1 MPDYAA
7 PLRDM
12 RFVLFEM
19 FDAEALWARY
29 PRTAEVTRE
38 LADAVLEESAK
49 IASEVLAPL
58 NLSADEEG
66 IHYHDGVV
74 TTPKGFK
81 EAFRTYAEGGWM
93 GLAGDPEYGGQGMPK
108 LLSLMCEEMISSANV
123 SFALFPGLSVGS
135 TLAIH
140 AHASEQQKQM
150 YLPRLYSGEWAGVM
164 CLTESHAGSDLGII
178 RTRAEPQVDR
188 IESKAGGSYALT
200 GTKIFITGGEQDL
213 TDNLIYLVLAKLP
226 DALPGTKGISLFIV
240 PKFLHDENGTLGAR
254 NAVRCGSVEHKMG
267 IHASPTCVMN
277 FDGAEGYLIGEPHQ
291 GLAYMFT
298 MMNYE
303 RLGVGLQ
310 GLGCGERA
318 WQGALKY
325 ARERLQGR
333 APGSKNAADPIIVH
347 PDVRRMLLMQ
357 KAFTEGG
364 RAFAAYVGMQL
375 DTAKFGDGE
384 AQQRAESRVAL
395 LTPVVKAFLTDKGFE
410 TCVLGQQVFGGH
422 GYVREW
428 GMEQLVRD
436 ARIAQ
441 IYEGTNGIQAM
452 DFIGRRVLANG
463 GRDLMSIRAEI
474 TEFCEQASTPDM
486 AEFIAPLRAAVQ
498 TLETTTFKII
508 EQAQQDSNAVGAA
521 AVEYLHLFGHTMYA
535 YLWARAAQ
543 IALQST
549 DGADADFYRAK
560 VHTARF
566 FMQHCLPQVDALAKS
581 ILAGPTSIM
590 GLAAEQFG

>member
-1 MPDYAA
+1 MPDYSA

-12 RFVLFEM
+12 RFVLFEL

-49 IASEVLAPL
+49 IAGEVLAPL
-58 NLSADEEG
+58 NLSGDEEG
-66 IHYHDGVV
+66 VQWHDGAV
-74 TTPKGFK
+74 TTPAGFK
-81 EAFRTYAEGGWM
+81 EAFHLYGEGGWI
-93 GLAGDPEYGGQGMPK
+93 GLSGDPEYGGQGMPK
-108 LLSLMCEEMISSANV
+108 LLSLMCEEMISAANV
-123 SFALFPGLSVGS
+123 SFALFPGLSVGA
-135 TLAIH
+135 TLALN

-150 YLPRLYSGEWAGVM
+150 YLPKMYSGEWAGVM
-164 CLTESHAGSDLGII
+164 CLTEAHAGSDLGII
-178 RTRAEPQVDR
+178 RTRAEPQ
-188 IESKAGGSYALT
+188 ANGSYAIT

-213 TDNLIYLVLAKLP
+213 TANIIYLVLAKLP
-226 DALPGTKGISLFIV
+226 DAPPGTKGISLFIV
-240 PKFLHDENGTLGAR
+240 PKFLHDETGQLGAR
-254 NAVRCGSVEHKMG
+254 NAVRCGSIEHKMG

-277 FDGAEGYLIGEPHQ
+277 FDGAEGYLIGQPHQ

-318 WQGALKY
+318 WQGSLKY

-333 APGSKNAADPIIVH
+333 APGSKSVADPIIVH
-347 PDVRRMLLMQ
+347 PDVRRMLLTQ
-357 KAFTEGG
+357 KAFNEGG

-384 AQQRAESRVAL
+384 AQQRAQSRVSL
-395 LTPVVKAFLTDKGFE
+395 LTPVVKAFLTDKGFD
-410 TCVLGQQVFGGH
+410 TCVLGQQIFGGH

-463 GRDLMSIRAEI
+463 GRDLMNIRGEI
-474 TEFCEQASTPDM
+474 AEFCAQASAPEM
-486 AEFIAPLRAAVQ
+486 AEFIAPLQSAVQ
-498 TLETTTFKII
+498 TLEATTFKII
-508 EQAQQDSNAVGAA
+508 EQAQQDPNAVGAA
-521 AVEYLHLFGHTMYA
+521 AIEYLHLFGYTMYA
-535 YLWARAAQ
+535 YLWARTAQ
-543 IALQST
+543 LALPNT
-549 DGADADFYRAK
+549 AGVEADFYRGK
-560 VHTARF
+560 VNTARF
-566 FMQHCLPQVDALAKS
+566 YMQHCLPQVDALAKS
-581 ILAGPTSIM
+581 IVAGPSAVM
-590 GLAAEQFG
+590 ALAAEQFG

>member
-1 MPDYAA
+1 MPDYSA

-12 RFVLFEM
+12 RFVLFEL

-49 IASEVLAPL
+49 IAGEVLAPL
-58 NLSADEEG
+58 NLSGDEEG
-66 IHYHDGVV
+66 VQWHDGAV
-74 TTPKGFK
+74 TTPAGFK
-81 EAFRTYAEGGWM
+81 EAFHLYGEGGWI
-93 GLAGDPEYGGQGMPK
+93 GLSGDPEYGGQGMPK
-108 LLSLMCEEMISSANV
+108 LLSLMCEEMISAANV
-123 SFALFPGLSVGS
+123 SFALFPGLSVGA
-135 TLAIH
+135 TLALN

-150 YLPRLYSGEWAGVM
+150 YLPKMYSGEWAGVM
-164 CLTESHAGSDLGII
+164 CLTEAHAGSDLGII
-178 RTRAEPQVDR
+178 RTRAEPQ
-188 IESKAGGSYALT
+188 ANGSYAIT

-213 TDNLIYLVLAKLP
+213 TANIIYLVLAKLP
-226 DALPGTKGISLFIV
+226 DAPPGTKGISLFIV
-240 PKFLHDENGTLGAR
+240 PKFLHDETGQLGAR
-254 NAVRCGSVEHKMG
+254 NAVRCGSIEHKMG

-277 FDGAEGYLIGEPHQ
+277 FDGAEGYLIGQPHQ

-318 WQGALKY
+318 WQGSLKY

-333 APGSKNAADPIIVH
+333 APGSKNVADPIIVH
-347 PDVRRMLLMQ
+347 PDVRRMLLTQ
-357 KAFTEGG
+357 KAFNEGG

-384 AQQRAESRVAL
+384 AQQRAQSRVSL
-395 LTPVVKAFLTDKGFE
+395 LTPVVKAFLTDKGFD
-410 TCVLGQQVFGGH
+410 TCVLGQQIFGGH

-463 GRDLMSIRAEI
+463 GRDLMNIRGEI
-474 TEFCEQASTPDM
+474 AEFCAQASAAEM
-486 AEFIAPLRAAVQ
+486 AEFIAPLQSAVQ
-498 TLETTTFKII
+498 TLEATTFKII
-508 EQAQQDSNAVGAA
+508 EQAQQDLNAVGAA
-521 AVEYLHLFGHTMYA
+521 AIEYLHLFGYTMYA
-535 YLWARAAQ
+535 YLWARTAQ
-543 IALQST
+543 LALPNT
-549 DGADADFYRAK
+549 AGVEADFYRGK
-560 VHTARF
+560 VNTARF
-566 FMQHCLPQVDALAKS
+566 YMQHCLPQVDALAKS
-581 ILAGPTSIM
+581 IVAGPSAVM
-590 GLAAEQFG
+590 ALAAEQFG